1 MSAILDEYRARLRQA
16 LAKIE
21 ELDGELVA
29 MENERSEPVA
39 IIGTACRIPG
49 GGSTPAEF
57 YRSLENGV
65 DAIGEVPP
73 ERWELPPLEPS
84 ASPVQRAIRW
94 GAFLHDIDLFD
105 AAFFGISPREAAA
118 MDPQQRFL
126 LELTW
131 EAFELAGQLPA
142 LLARSNVG
150 VFVGITQTDNYTR
163 CTQRG
168 PDAMELY
175 DATGNGHCFAAGRLT
190 YSLKLNGPC
199 WTVNTACS
207 S

>member
-1 MSAILDEYRARLRQA
+1 MSAILDEYRARLREA

-73 ERWELPPLEPS
+73 EDGNYR
-84 ASPVQRAIRW
+84 
-94 GAFLHDIDLFD
+94 
-105 AAFFGISPREAAA
+105 
-118 MDPQQRFL
+118 
-126 LELTW
+126 
-131 EAFELAGQLPA
+131 
-142 LLARSNVG
+142 RSNQAHHLYNVPYG
-150 VFVGITQTDNYTR
+150 GAHF
-163 CTQRG
+163 CT
-168 PDAMELY
+168 
-175 DATGNGHCFAAGRLT
+175 TST
-190 YSLKLNGPC
+190 YSTQLFLGYLHEKPPPWIHNNAFY
-199 WTVNTACS
+199 WN
-207 S
+207 